1 MEKMFDGNI
10 NGKTLLE
17 AKILA
22 KAIEVL
28 VPSATKDDHD
38 VF

>member
-10 NGKTLLE
+10 NGKTPLE

-22 KAIEVL
+22 KAIEVF
-28 VPSATKDDHD
+28 VPSAAKDDHD